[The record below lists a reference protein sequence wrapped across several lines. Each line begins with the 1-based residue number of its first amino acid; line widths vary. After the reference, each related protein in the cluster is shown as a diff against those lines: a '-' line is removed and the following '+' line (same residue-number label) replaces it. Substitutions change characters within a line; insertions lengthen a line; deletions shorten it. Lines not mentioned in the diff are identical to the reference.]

1 MLKDLRKRWGIIPA
15 WIKLVPIILL
25 VALLSAV
32 HQYDYLHEAVF
43 DPIIPRLLFIPLF
56 LASLLFGLRGG
67 VICAA
72 VISLNFIPD
81 FLGEHKQP
89 LATLLG
95 TAMEVLLY
103 FVAAV
108 ITGLFV
114 DRERREAERLKQ
126 AENLA
131 LLGQAAA
138 AVAHELKTPLV
149 AIGGFAQQIN
159 RDLEADHPHREK
171 LRIIVDQVAHMEQLL
186 REMLEYSRPMEL
198 RLQAQPLNE
207 LVAEVISLCSV
218 SAKEAEV
225 SLVQQSDPN
234 MDSPP
239 IDGARMK
246 QVILNLAHNAV
257 QASSKGGKVWIVTRQ
272 TPKYA
277 EVEVADQGPGIPRE
291 NWDKLFFPFFT
302 TKRGGT
308 GLGLAISHKI
318 VEAHGGTLELVKSN
332 ENGTTFR
339 VQLPLKR
346 KEGRRAL
353 TPTQLGS

>member
-1 MLKDLRKRWGIIPA
+1 MLKSLGRRWRIIPT
-15 WIKLVPIILL
+15 WIKVVPIVLL
-25 VALLSAV
+25 VAILSAMLQSESAQASIFASTI
-32 HQYDYLHEAVF
+32 HRMF
-43 DPIIPRLLFIPLF
+43 FIPLF

-67 VICAA
+67 LICAF

-81 FLGEHKQP
+81 Y
-89 LATLLG
+89 LAGQKNYLAAHLD

-103 FVAAV
+103 FLTAV
-108 ITGLFV
+108 ITGWFV
-114 DRERREAERLKQ
+114 DRERREAIRLKQ

-159 RDLEADHPHREK
+159 RDLEKNHPHREK
-171 LRIIVDQVAHMEQLL
+171 LRIIVDQAAHMEQLL

-198 RLQAQPLNE
+198 RLHTCKLNK
-207 LVAEVISLCSV
+207 LVAEVVSLCSV
-218 SAKEAEV
+218 AAKEAEV
-225 SLVQQSDPN
+225 TLVQQSDPG

-239 IDGARMK
+239 LDGARMK
-246 QVILNLAHNAV
+246 QVLLNLVQNAV
-257 QASSKGGKVWIVTRQ
+257 QASPKGGKVWVITRLD
-272 TPKYA
+272 PKYV

-318 VEAHGGTLELVKSN
+318 VETHGGTLELVKSN

-339 VQLPLKR
+339 VRLPLK
-346 KEGRRAL
+346 
-353 TPTQLGS
+353 S

>member
-1 MLKDLRKRWGIIPA
+1 MLKRLRHRWRIIPT
-15 WIKLVPIILL
+15 WVKVVPIVLL
-25 VALLSAV
+25 VATLSAI
-32 HQYDYLHEAVF
+32 HQNDSAHASIF
-43 DPIIPRLLFIPLF
+43 APTIHRLFFIPLF

-67 VICAA
+67 LICAV
-72 VISLNFIPD
+72 VISLNFIPEY
-81 FLGEHKQP
+81 FGNNQLSM
-89 LATLLG
+89 ATHLD
-95 TAMEVLLY
+95 TAMEVLIY
-103 FVAAV
+103 FVAAI

-114 DRERREAERLKQ
+114 DRERREADRRKQ

-159 RDLEADHPHREK
+159 RDLEPDHPHREK

-198 RLQAQPLNE
+198 RLLVQPLNE
-207 LVAEVISLCSV
+207 LVAEVVALCAV
-218 SAKEAEV
+218 TAKEAEV
-225 SLVQQSDPN
+225 SLVQQSDPS
-234 MDSPP
+234 MDSSSM
-239 IDGARMK
+239 DGARMK
-246 QVILNLAHNAV
+246 QVILNLVQNAV
-257 QASSKGGKVWIVTRQ
+257 QASPRGGKVWVITRQ
-272 TPKYA
+272 TQEYV

-318 VEAHGGTLELVKSN
+318 MESHGGILELAKSN

-339 VQLPLKR
+339 VQLPLK
-346 KEGRRAL
+346 
-353 TPTQLGS
+353 S

>member
-1 MLKDLRKRWGIIPA
+1 MLKHLRHRWRIIPTWMKA
-15 WIKLVPIILL
+15 VPIVAL
-25 VALLSAV
+25 VALLSAI
-32 HQYDYLHEAVF
+32 HQSDTAHSSIFAST
-43 DPIIPRLLFIPLF
+43 IHRLFFLPLF

-67 VICAA
+67 LICAA
-72 VISLNFIPD
+72 VISLNFIPEYFGD
-81 FLGEHKQP
+81 YKAP
-89 LATLLG
+89 MATQVD
-95 TAMEVLLY
+95 TAMEVVLY
-103 FVAAV
+103 FVTAF

-114 DRERREAERLKQ
+114 DRERREAKRLKQ

-149 AIGGFAQQIN
+149 AIGGFAMQIN
-159 RDLEADHPHREK
+159 RDLEEDHPHREK
-171 LRIIVDQVAHMEQLL
+171 LRIIVDQVAHMERLL
-186 REMLEYSRPMEL
+186 REMLDYSRPAQ
-198 RLQAQPLNE
+198 LQLEAQSLNE
-207 LVAEVISLCSV
+207 MVSEVVSLCAAA
-218 SAKEAEV
+218 AKEAGV
-225 SLVQQSDPN
+225 SLEQKADPD

-239 IDGARMK
+239 LDGARMK
-246 QVILNLAHNAV
+246 QVILNLVQNAV
-257 QASSKGGKVWIVTRQ
+257 QASPKGGVVWVITRQ
-272 TPKYA
+272 YPKYV

-339 VQLPLKR
+339 VQLPVK
-346 KEGRRAL
+346 
-353 TPTQLGS
+353 S